1 MKPYPTEGDYN
12 QGFFTRYFSKRVNDS
27 LYQEIEKKVYN
38 SISNKEKKYDYNLH
52 EIGRIQWYL
61 KDNVHKHNALSLKQA
76 ELKYPN
82 ISYLFPLLNE
92 FFRPDKAQENL
103 YTEGGELYY
112 ADGTEYVGSYHIHS
126 SEGPM
131 VGEYHTEDPHQR
143 LYYTNQLPSPGGID
157 YETWLANQNQTPS
170 KPTIPNRVGD
180 TMSLG
185 NTSNRSYNCNVLW
198 IPAGSDYGG
207 ITNED
212 GLVPGGTQCT
222 DPGDGTGTYS
232 YAEHGP
238 QALSICNQACSGVDL
253 NPNALGIGC
262 LYHWDP
268 NYCTNC
274 TQHHIEACSTSLYYI
289 FEAGCLCGTYNG
301 TQYW

>member
-1 MKPYPTEGDYN
+1 
-12 QGFFTRYFSKRVNDS
+12 
-27 LYQEIEKKVYN
+27 
-38 SISNKEKKYDYNLH
+38 
-52 EIGRIQWYL
+52 
-61 KDNVHKHNALSLKQA
+61 
-76 ELKYPN
+76 
-82 ISYLFPLLNE
+82 
-92 FFRPDKAQENL
+92 
-103 YTEGGELYY
+103 
-112 ADGTEYVGSYHIHS
+112 
-126 SEGPM
+126 
-131 VGEYHTEDPHQR
+131 
-143 LYYTNQLPSPGGID
+143 
-157 YETWLANQNQTPS
+157 
-170 KPTIPNRVGD
+170 
-180 TMSLG
+180 MSLG

-274 TQHHIEACSTSLYYI
+274 TSSYCTSLDFPCTDGYWVSI
-289 FEAGCLCGTYNG
+289 SRVCCFESELGMRGGRIKCSFIIIT
-301 TQYW
+301 